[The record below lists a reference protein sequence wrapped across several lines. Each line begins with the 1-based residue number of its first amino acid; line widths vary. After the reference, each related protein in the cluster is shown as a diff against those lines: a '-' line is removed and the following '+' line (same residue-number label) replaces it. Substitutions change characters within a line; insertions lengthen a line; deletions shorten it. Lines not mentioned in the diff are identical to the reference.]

1 MTEQEYIPF
10 GDEWEKEVMTHSK
23 EQLVNWWKKSLQKI
37 IELESDR
44 DKFAMEFAMWLQIN
58 QWDYYPSGMVWIK
71 GQDYLNGKETFELID
86 LYKQSLT
93 KTEQR

>member
-10 GDEWEKEVMTHSK
+10 GDEWKKEVMTHSK

-44 DKFAMEFAMWLQIN
+44 DKFAMEFAE
-58 QWDYYPSGMVWIK
+58 WIGTDQCPYEIEGAKTDAEIVK
-71 GQDYLNGKETFELID
+71 GYLD
-86 LYKQSLT
+86 LFKQSL
-93 KTEQR
+93 KTDNK